1 MASSYLQRYPVPDGF
16 PELLHDL
23 IKAILREQPSDIV
36 EYCHEFFKNISEG
49 KDEPVVQ
56 KKNYYGDQM
65 DSQQQAGYSN
75 VIPNNGSNDKSVGGG
90 YSNRQPS
97 GNSKEKSY
105 KSSYTKKSGST
116 NKEISHQYVH
126 EQNDQAINAYESQM
140 DDDEN

>member
-49 KDEPVVQ
+49 KDEPVVE
-56 KKNYYGDQM
+56 KKNYYGDQI
-65 DSQQQAGYSN
+65 DRQQQTGYAN
-75 VIPNNGSNDKSVGGG
+75 VIPKNGAVDKNVGGG

-97 GNSKEKSY
+97 AKSQERSY
-105 KSSYTKKSGST
+105 KSSYTKNRVQQIKRS
-116 NKEISHQYVH
+116 V
-126 EQNDQAINAYESQM
+126 INMS
-140 DDDEN
+140 